1 MPEASSV
8 ILSACGREV
17 GTAEIAHAREVVRL
31 CFGLSR
37 KELARTL
44 CEHWG
49 WTGATGKQQVRAC
62 GKLLEK
68 LDGLGMLELPPKQRN
83 KVRHSAPSGKP
94 ALSERTAPQSSVECE
109 LGAVRPIHLERVEDD
124 EATGLW
130 NEYVERYHALGF
142 KPPFGC
148 SLRYFVVSRR
158 GRLGCLLLASGAK
171 ALRCRDEWIG
181 WSPQERLGN
190 LPWVI
195 NNSRFVLF
203 PWVRVPHLASH
214 VLGQLARRI
223 EDDWETRWGYRPVLM
238 ETFVDPVQHRG
249 VCYRAAGWLLL
260 GETTGHGLRLRGHR
274 YTTTP
279 KLLFVRPLTRDFRA
293 RLCSLQHSRRSDS

>member
-1 MPEASSV
+1 V
-8 ILSACGREV
+8 ILSAGGREV
-17 GTAEIAHAREVVRL
+17 GAAEIAHAREVVRL

-44 CEHWG
+44 CYHWD
-49 WTGATGKQQVRAC
+49 WLGATGKPQLRAC
-62 GKLLEK
+62 AKLLEK
-68 LDGLGMLELPPKQRN
+68 LEKLGMLELPPKQQQGRQPYW
-83 KVRHSAPSGKP
+83 RGGKP
-94 ALSERTAPQSSVECE
+94 ALGERTEPQSLIECR
-109 LGAVRPIHLERVEDD
+109 LKMVQPIHLERVEGDD
-124 EATGLW
+124 ATGLW
-130 NEYVERYHALGF
+130 NEFVERYHPLGF

-158 GRLGCLLLASGAK
+158 GRVGCILLASAAR

-181 WSPQERLGN
+181 WSVGQRLQN

-214 VLGQLARRI
+214 VLGQLARRVQ
-223 EDDWETRWGYRPVLM
+223 DDWEARWSYRPVLM
-238 ETFVDPVQHRG
+238 ETFVDPEHFRG
-249 VCYRAAGWLLL
+249 VSYRAAGWLRL
-260 GETTGHGLRLRGHR
+260 GETTGRGLELRGHS

-279 KLLFVRPLTRDFRA
+279 KLVFVHPLARDFRA
-293 RLCSLQHSRRSDS
+293 RLCSLNNVRTPES